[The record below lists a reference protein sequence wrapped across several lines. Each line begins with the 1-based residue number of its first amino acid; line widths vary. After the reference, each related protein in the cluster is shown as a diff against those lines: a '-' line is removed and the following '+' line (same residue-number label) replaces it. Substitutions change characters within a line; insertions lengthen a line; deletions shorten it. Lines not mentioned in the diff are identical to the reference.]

1 MAKKNVRD
9 DPSKTQVTENPQ
21 MSDIVLV
28 LDKMELLIQAV
39 SETVSYTHLRA
50 HET

>member
-1 MAKKNVRD
+1 MTT
-9 DPSKTQVTENPQ
+9 SKTQTTENPQ

-39 SETVSYTHLRA
+39 SEINKNGKYSTVQADKEH
-50 HET
+50 